1 MLLCQLSCGVKR
13 PPFTPHWAKRGLKW
27 SESHLE
33 NLMLLHTYLRLHKAR
48 QNVVRQRLIGSQLV
62 SAPFVVSVS
71 AGNGENTRSEL

>member
-1 MLLCQLSCGVKR
+1 MLLCQLSRGVKR
-13 PPFTPHWAKRGLKW
+13 PPFTPHWAKRGLKR

-71 AGNGENTRSEL
+71 AGNSENTQI